1 MSALALGV
9 LVTLAALVVGVGI
22 GFFIGRA
29 SARPPILTDMDAIGA
44 AEARGSASGYRSG
57 ILDASESIERECRRV
72 LQTFPNS
79 MGLRAAMRAIGLTVP
94 KLSRTK
100 KGRTVH
106 ITGDGSMTLTR
117 TTPTDPFR
125 DGDITLTG
133 DGPE

>member
-29 SARPPILTDMDAIGA
+29 SARPPLLTDMDAIGA
-44 AEARGSASGYRSG
+44 AEAKGYLSGFHHGS
-57 ILDASESIERECRRV
+57 EERDRFAETEMRRV
-72 LQTFPNS
+72 LATFPNS

-100 KGRTVH
+100 KGDGVATVTASVTP
-106 ITGDGSMTLTR
+106 IVG
-117 TTPTDPFR
+117 TTTTINPNDSF
-125 DGDITLTG
+125 TLTG